1 MGWEYRPGVQG
12 TYLLEVE
19 AGQAVG
25 VAGAQRS
32 SSPEGVITVSRAS
45 ILASC
50 QCHTPDTLN
59 RTMLCLDVLSLILDV
74 WPCLPIS
81 SHSSTG
87 ALGLPNDLGKV
98 VTLSR
103 IPGTLGSHSIT
114 ALTTLS

>member
-1 MGWEYRPGVQG
+1 MGWEYRPDVQG

-32 SSPEGVITVSRAS
+32 SSPEGVITASRAS

-59 RTMLCLDVLSLILDV
+59 RTTLCLDVL
-74 WPCLPIS
+74 
-81 SHSSTG
+81 
-87 ALGLPNDLGKV
+87 ALLARPTHQFSFQYRG
-98 VTLSR
+98 S
-103 IPGTLGSHSIT
+103 GTPK
-114 ALTTLS
+114 